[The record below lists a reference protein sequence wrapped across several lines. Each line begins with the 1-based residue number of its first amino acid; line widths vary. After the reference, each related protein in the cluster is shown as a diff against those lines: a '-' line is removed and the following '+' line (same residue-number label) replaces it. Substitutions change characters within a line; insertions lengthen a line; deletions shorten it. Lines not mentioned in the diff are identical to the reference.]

1 MKEPIKY
8 KPLWIIGSGLLYQPI
23 SNLLMNQV
31 PTSEGTYIGHTFP
44 EPQNSILMLAT
55 GLALGYYWVQGL
67 EKLKPPRFQN
77 FLRLQKIV
85 WPSLFIN
92 RRKYPKKWLD
102 INLELEEITYRGE
115 FQREGLLGNYHI
127 TLGDLEQGVQH
138 YQKLLEIDYKPK
150 ENYIWR
156 AINEISR
163 PVVKLR
169 FHSNRFEDLLE
180 IAQYELQRK
189 NWKGMKKAWNEI
201 KKRYPSDRT
210 EILEGIFLTSA
221 DLPEAKDHW
230 KGIMTKHKSELQSLG
245 QSRNEVT
252 EIPTDEHK
260 SVLVIKRGHELR
272 REFDILKKIYT
283 QLPPE
288 ERISVVPLAVFD
300 DEDKKCLV
308 TLRKN
313 SPNLDSILGITTG
326 DETLEVSK
334 KIIENLRRLHQLNIP
349 GLKSYDPISELQRR
363 LTKRFPEKDPRKL
376 LDEYERFMQKFER
389 RSSPVHADAYP
400 TNVLKDGTII
410 DLEKASL
417 GDPWLDLETF
427 TTHPFLIG
435 IQDRIL
441 ANVELDPATRP
452 LYAVHVPLCQTG
464 SFSQQ
469 SKIKSRYFYELA
481 KMRLREL
488 EEKALLTA
496 TTDFLGRTID
506 AE

>member
-8 KPLWIIGSGLLYQPI
+8 KPYIIASGIFLAPLAEFI
-23 SNLLMNQV
+23 SHKFNEYTGAHLKPRYGDLTPFIN
-31 PTSEGTYIGHTFP
+31 GT
-44 EPQNSILMLAT
+44 L
-55 GLALGYYWVQGL
+55 GLAIMYYWTSAF
-67 EKLKPPRFQN
+67 ENIKPPRFQN
-77 FLRLQKIV
+77 FLRLQRVV
-85 WPSLFIN
+85 WPAAITN
-92 RRKYPKKWLD
+92 RKKSPKKWLD
-102 INLELEEITYRGE
+102 LNLELHEITYREE

-127 TLGDLEQGVQH
+127 TQGDLELGVQH
-138 YQKLLEIDYKPK
+138 YQRLLEIDCKPQ
-150 ENYIWR
+150 ENYIWK
-156 AINEISR
+156 AINGISR
-163 PVVKLR
+163 PVVRLM
-169 FHSNRFEDLLE
+169 FHSDHLEDLLE
-180 IAQYELQRK
+180 VAQYELQRK
-189 NWKGMKKAWNEI
+189 DYKRMKGTWKKI
-201 KKRYPSDRT
+201 KRIYPSDRT

-230 KGIMTKHKSELQSLG
+230 KDIIERHKSELQSLG

-435 IQDRIL
+435 IQNRIL
-441 ANVELDPATRP
+441 ANIELDPATRP

-481 KMRLREL
+481 KMRLKEL